1 MQGGV
6 SAVASIM
13 KKDIYAAFLEFVTC
27 GRAGSELPNP
37 SGSFRIS
44 FQRKEEGVQERD
56 DESNTDE
63 RKELGGVHA
72 ETSATSTTE
81 EDGDAHIEVS
91 SGQ

>member
-1 MQGGV
+1 
-6 SAVASIM
+6 M
-13 KKDIYAAFLEFVTC
+13 KKDIYVAFLEFVTC
-27 GRAGSELPNP
+27 GHAGGELPNP

-44 FQRKEEGVQERD
+44 FEQKEEGIEEHD
-56 DESNTDE
+56 EESNTDE